1 MGTYERPSLI
11 IDPTAQALREAG
23 AGITKTGAEIAAAK
37 KKEEELEKIRRNKLN
52 EDLYGLDLA
61 VSSMPDAEDRSFDNS
76 VDNMLKGE
84 LERIHRLGQEALKS
98 GDNSLYLKE
107 KAAFESMVKEM
118 PVVINSI
125 NKEGEIWSNSS
136 AEGVGSFLNGS
147 NEPWKINLMEN
158 WNKEDGKDIIPK
170 YVNGKLVL
178 EYEGNVV
185 NTATL
190 IKNLKSGGN
199 GLITYMDDPQ
209 PALKEIF
216 KTTAGPGYV
225 GYKYVDTQR
234 SEFTGKMR
242 EVSIADY
249 SAQNERVREQLMSP
263 KEGDDPLATRFN
275 QNNWEFFRNSGQFT
289 NTPEQRLQ
297 LREQMVDFM
306 MNSYGHADQVKVGET
321 KIQKDKPP
329 KSPYSIDEVKDI
341 KSIQNID
348 TPERAVELLNSRKE
362 VQKAFEYYTVD
373 DTFDLYKSTGEYIN
387 ELGKVYYNKIKGKKL
402 TEEEKKKLSKE
413 AEEEIK
419 EKFITNNNIN
429 TNQIFKLD
437 KSRKADLEKGDIYK
451 AVLNTPIRFEDES
464 IPNTIF
470 EELDI
475 DYATPENQKT
485 QGGAAQFNT

>member
-23 AGITKTGAEIAAAK
+23 AGIAKTGAEIAAAK

-118 PVVINSI
+118 PVIINSI

-178 EYEGNVV
+178 EYEGNAV

-234 SEFTGKMR
+234 SEFTGKKVD
-242 EVSIADY
+242 VSIADY
-249 SAQNERVREQLMSP
+249 SAQNERVREQLMNP

-289 NTPEQRLQ
+289 NTPEQRQQ

-321 KIQKDKPP
+321 
-329 KSPYSIDEVKDI
+329 DI
-341 KSIQNID
+341 KSTATQTQK
-348 TPERAVELLNSRKE
+348 TPYSKLNTADKQIVDYAEGLSNDEAGAKKGIKYLETKKGLKNYHYKTTKELLELMDKNKPLFI
-362 VQKAFEYYTVD
+362 QK
-373 DTFDLYKSTGEYIN
+373 
-387 ELGKVYYNKIKGKKL
+387 
-402 TEEEKKKLSKE
+402 
-413 AEEEIK
+413 EIK
-419 EKFITNNNIN
+419 EWEEAKNVLTSNPNE
-429 TNQIFKLD
+429 IFRVSKSEVDELD
-437 KSRKADLEKGDIYK
+437 GSGLWKAYY
-451 AVLNTPIRFEDES
+451 N
-464 IPNTIF
+464 NTIMHEGESVRDAIL
-470 EELDI
+470 EELNIKYVFDE
-475 DYATPENQKT
+475 AAVSKSTENNLEEIQNKT
-485 QGGAAQFNT
+485 GGKVRGEKTN

>member
-61 VSSMPDAEDRSFDNS
+61 VSSMPDAEDKSFDNS
-76 VDNMLKGE
+76 VDDMLKGE

-178 EYEGNVV
+178 EYEGNTV

-216 KTTAGPGYV
+216 KKSAGPGYV

-234 SEFTGKMR
+234 SEFTGKKVD
-242 EVSIADY
+242 VSIADY
-249 SAQNERVREQLMSP
+249 SAQNERVREQLMNP

-289 NTPEQRLQ
+289 NTPEQRQQ

-321 KIQKDKPP
+321 KIQKDQPP

-341 KSIQNID
+341 KSIRNIN

-362 VQKAFEYYTVD
+362 VQDKFEYYTVD
-373 DTFDLYKSTGEYIN
+373 DVSDVYIEEYKDA
-387 ELGKVYYNKIKGKKL
+387 LKIMYPKSDK
-402 TEEEKKKLSKE
+402 ESKE
-413 AEEEIK
+413 DYDARVRSNVDGIIK
-419 EKFITNNNIN
+419 DHLMKKYKKFDES
-429 TNQIFKLD
+429 QVFKLD
-437 KSRKADLEKGDIYK
+437 KSRKSDIEKGSAWEAI
-451 AVLNTPIRFEDES
+451 LNTSIIDEDQS
-464 IPNTIF
+464 TPDAIF
-470 EELDI
+470 EEI
-475 DYATPENQKT
+475 GIEYATPENQTT
-485 QGGAAQFNT
+485 QGGASKFNT